1 MTKATL
7 AALFLIPMLA
17 AAGNFTTFIGDA
29 NPFTISAIAAD
40 SAGNTYVAG
49 TRSPATTSSKAFLA
63 KIDPHGAILFTK
75 IIGGSRF
82 ESGNAVAVDSSGN
95 IYIAGE
101 TSSPDFPLTK
111 PLQTSQY
118 TFGTGF
124 IMKLTGDGSTVLY
137 STYFGGGLGE
147 SSVNSIATDSHGNL
161 YVTGYTKASDFPQTP
176 GMPGPPPNL
185 VYTQAIGGA
194 IVAEIAAGGD
204 RILYAGAIF
213 GTAAASA
220 GQSIAMAIAVDPAGN
235 AYIAGITS
243 ALNLPVTPGAFAPH
257 GTDAF
262 LAKIDAGGSGL
273 GYLTYVDP
281 NPRTPGTPLTRVTG
295 LAVDASGNAYFT
307 GTTYDSNFPTTPGA
321 FQPNPPPPPVVLF
334 GSGVG
339 LGAAFLVKL
348 NPSGTALVWSTYFY
362 SGLVSP
368 NTGSIAVD
376 GGGNA
381 WVTGSSLF
389 YALPNNRGWASGTAF
404 VAQLNAAGSDVNYS
418 ALYPDGTVGQL
429 IALDSSGLLHVAG
442 SSGFISGIDPN
453 AAPQMQILAPQ
464 NGFGG
469 SLTGLISP
477 AEVISLYGLG
487 IGPAA
492 PVTAAPVNGFYPKT
506 LGGVQVTING
516 VAMPLLYVSQ
526 GQINAVV
533 PMGVT
538 ANAAALIKVINGSSA
553 SPDYA
558 VWIAPT
564 VPQALSTVLNQ
575 DGTVNSSKNP
585 AKSNTAVIVYA
596 TGWQAD
602 FAALSDGQVAT
613 MAQDACANQ
622 CTATAETGSGVTATV
637 LYGGAAP
644 GIVAGVSQFN
654 VELGPVQAAGV
665 PYFTLSGTASGS
677 FTFSVWVAP

>member
-1 MTKATL
+1 MATV
-7 AALFLIPMLA
+7 FLIPTLA
-17 AAGNFTTFIGDA
+17 VAGNFTTFIGDA

-49 TRSPATTSSKAFLA
+49 TRSPSTTSSKAFLA

-75 IIGGSRF
+75 MIGGSRF
-82 ESGNAVAVDSSGN
+82 ESGNAVAVDPSGN
-95 IYIAGE
+95 IYIAGA

-111 PLQTSQY
+111 PLQSRQY

-137 STYFGGGLGE
+137 STYFGGALGE
-147 SSVNSIATDSHGNL
+147 SSVDSIATDGNGNL

-176 GMPGPPPNL
+176 GMPGPPANL
-185 VYTQAIGGA
+185 VYTQSNGGA
-194 IVAEIAAGGD
+194 VVAEIAAGGEG
-204 RILYAGAIF
+204 ILYAGAIF
-213 GTAAASA
+213 GTVAASA
-220 GQSIAMAIAVDPAGN
+220 GQSIGTAIAVDPAGN

-243 ALNLPVTPGAFAPH
+243 ALNLPATPGAYAPH

-262 LAKIDAGGSGL
+262 LAKIKAGGLGL

-281 NPRTPGTPLTRVTG
+281 KQTQDIPGVPRTTVTG
-295 LAVDASGNAYFT
+295 LAVDSSGNAYFT
-307 GTTYDSNFPTTPGA
+307 GTTYDSNFPTTPGT
-321 FQPNPPPPPVVLF
+321 FEPNPPPPPVACF
-334 GSGVG
+334 GTCGALGV
-339 LGAAFLVKL
+339 AFLVKL
-348 NPSGTALVWSTYFY
+348 NASGTAVVWSTYFY

-368 NTGSIAVD
+368 DTSSIAVD
-376 GGGNA
+376 GGGNV
-381 WVTGSSLF
+381 WVTGSYLF
-389 YALPNNRGWASGTAF
+389 YALPNNRGWASGTDF
-404 VAQLNAAGSDVNYS
+404 VAQVNAAGSQVIYS
-418 ALYPDGTVGQL
+418 ASYPDGTVGDL
-429 IALDSSGLLHVAG
+429 IALDSSGVLHVAG
-442 SSGFISGIDPN
+442 SLGFVSGIDPN
-453 AAPQMQILAPQ
+453 TPPPMQIFAPQ

-477 AEVISLYGLG
+477 AEVISLYGPG

-492 PVTAAPVNGFYPKT
+492 PVTAAPVNGFCPKT

-538 ANAAALIKVINGSSA
+538 ANAAAAITVINGSSM

-558 VWIAPT
+558 VWIAPS

-596 TGWQAD
+596 TGWQAN
-602 FAALSDGQVAT
+602 FAALADGQVAT
-613 MAQDACANQ
+613 LAQDACANQ
-622 CTATAETGSGVTATV
+622 CKATAETGSGLTATV

-665 PYFTLSGTASGS
+665 PYFTLPGTASGS
-677 FTFSVWVAP
+677 FTFTVWVAP